1 MTAESDR
8 TGGSHESGLVALGV
22 SVRFDG
28 LRALDGVDLGVE
40 RGHILGLIG
49 PNGAGKTTL
58 VNVMSGFQPSDAG
71 TVTLEGK
78 DLTGRS
84 PHQIARAGLVRTFQ
98 GMRVFGEL
106 TASEN
111 IQLGALARNRIS
123 RRQARN
129 AAEELLESLGLGGKG
144 GRRASTLPLG
154 DERRIGF
161 LRALAA
167 QPDYLLLDEPAAGLN
182 DLESSDLA
190 GLIDEARRRWN
201 IGIVL
206 IEHDMA
212 VVMQVCDTVQVL
224 DHGRTLIVGSPDEV
238 RSNVDVI
245 AAYLGGQ

>member
-58 VNVMSGFQPSDAG
+58 VNVMSGFQPSDTG

-129 AAEELLESLGLGGKG
+129 TAEELLESLGLGGKG

-238 RSNVDVI
+238 RSNADVI
-245 AAYLGGQ
+245 AAYLGG

>member
-28 LRALDGVDLGVE
+28 LQALDGVDLGVE

-129 AAEELLESLGLGGKG
+129 TAEELLESLGLGGKG

-224 DHGRTLIVGSPDEV
+224 DHGKTLIVGSPDEV

>member
-1 MTAESDR
+1 MTPESDR
-8 TGGSHESGLVALGV
+8 TGGSRRSGLVALGV

-28 LRALDGVDLGVE
+28 LQALDGVDLGVE

-111 IQLGALARNRIS
+111 IQLGALARNRMS
-123 RRQARN
+123 RLQARN
-129 AAEELLESLGLGGKG
+129 TAEELLESLGLGGKG

>member
-28 LRALDGVDLGVE
+28 LQALDGVDLGVE

-129 AAEELLESLGLGGKG
+129 TAEELLESLRLGGKG

-224 DHGRTLIVGSPDEV
+224 DHGKTLIVGSPDEV

>member
-28 LRALDGVDLGVE
+28 LQALDGVDLGVE

-71 TVTLEGK
+71 MVTLEGK

-129 AAEELLESLGLGGKG
+129 TAEELLESLGLGGKG

-224 DHGRTLIVGSPDEV
+224 DHGKTLIVGSPDEV

>member
-8 TGGSHESGLVALGV
+8 TGGSHESGLVARGV

-28 LRALDGVDLGVE
+28 LQALDSVDLQVE

-71 TVTLEGK
+71 TVTLESK

-111 IQLGALARNRIS
+111 IQLGALARHRMNQ
-123 RRQARN
+123 RQARN
-129 AAEELLESLGLGGKG
+129 TAEELLESLGLGGKG

-190 GLIDEARRRWN
+190 GLIDEACRRWN

-206 IEHDMA
+206 IEHDMQ

-245 AAYLGGQ
+245 AAYLGRQ

>member
-28 LRALDGVDLGVE
+28 LQALDGVDLGVE

-111 IQLGALARNRIS
+111 IQLGALARNRMS

-129 AAEELLESLGLGGKG
+129 TAEELLESLGLGSKG

-190 GLIDEARRRWN
+190 GLIDQARRRWN

-224 DHGRTLIVGSPDEV
+224 DHGKTLIVGSPDEV

>member
-1 MTAESDR
+1 MTA
-8 TGGSHESGLVALGV
+8 GSHLNGGGHGSGLVALGV
-22 SVRFDG
+22 SVRFEG
-28 LRALDGVDLGVE
+28 LQALDSVGLHVV

-58 VNVMSGFQPSDAG
+58 VNVLSGFQEAETG
-71 TVTLEGK
+71 TVTLDGK

-84 PHQIARAGLVRTFQ
+84 PHHIARAGLVRTFQ

-111 IQLGALARNRIS
+111 IQLGALAGNRMNQ
-123 RRQARN
+123 REARSM
-129 AAEELLESLGLGGKG
+129 AGELLESLGLSDKAN
-144 GRRASTLPLG
+144 RRASTLPLG

-167 QPDYLLLDEPAAGLN
+167 QPAYLLLDEPAAGLN
-182 DLESSDLA
+182 DVESSDLA
-190 GLIDEARRRWN
+190 GLIDEARRRWG

-206 IEHDMA
+206 IEHDMQ

-224 DHGRTLIVGSPDEV
+224 DHGRTLTVGSPDEV
-238 RSNVDVI
+238 RTNADVI
-245 AAYLGGQ
+245 TAYLGGQ

>member
-1 MTAESDR
+1 MKPQPD
-8 TGGSHESGLVALGV
+8 TGGGTDEAGLAARGV

-28 LRALDGVDLGVE
+28 LQALDSVDLHVE

-58 VNVMSGFQPSDAG
+58 VNVMSGFQASDTG
-71 TVTLEGK
+71 TVTLDGE

-111 IQLGALARNRIS
+111 IQLGALARNRINQ
-123 RRQARN
+123 RHARDT
-129 AAEELLESLGLGGKG
+129 ARELLDSLGLGSKSD
-144 GRRASTLPLG
+144 RRASTLPLG

-182 DLESSDLA
+182 DVESSELA

-206 IEHDMA
+206 IEHDMQ

-224 DHGRTLIVGSPDEV
+224 DHGKTLMVGSPDAV
-238 RSNVDVI
+238 RSDAGVI

>member
-1 MTAESDR
+1 MIAESNR
-8 TGGSHESGLVALGV
+8 TGGAGASGLVARGV
-22 SVRFDG
+22 SVRFEG
-28 LRALDGVDLGVE
+28 LQALDCVDLQVV

-58 VNVMSGFQPSDAG
+58 VNVLSGFQESEAG
-71 TVTLEGK
+71 TVTLDGK

-111 IQLGALARNRIS
+111 IQLGALARS
-123 RRQARN
+123 RMNQRKARRT
-129 AAEELLESLGLGGKG
+129 AGELLESLGLSDKAD
-144 GRRASTLPLG
+144 RRASTLPLG

-167 QPDYLLLDEPAAGLN
+167 QPAYLLLDEPAAGLN
-182 DLESSDLA
+182 DVESSDLA
-190 GLIDEARRRWN
+190 GLIIEARRRWS

-206 IEHDMA
+206 IEHDMQ

-224 DHGRTLIVGSPDEV
+224 DHGRTLAVGSPEEV
-238 RSNVDVI
+238 RTNADVI

>member
-28 LRALDGVDLGVE
+28 LQALDGVDLGVE
-40 RGHILGLIG
+40 RGQILGLIG

-129 AAEELLESLGLGGKG
+129 TAEELLESLGLGGKG

-224 DHGRTLIVGSPDEV
+224 DHGKTLIVGSPDEV
-238 RSNVDVI
+238 RSNADVI

>member
-1 MTAESDR
+1 MSTESDSK
-8 TGGSHESGLVALGV
+8 GGTHEPGLVAHGV

-28 LRALDGVDLGVE
+28 LQALDSVDLHVE
-40 RGHILGLIG
+40 RGRILGLIG

-58 VNVMSGFQPSDAG
+58 VNVMSGFQASDAG
-71 TVTLEGK
+71 TVTLHGK

-111 IQLGALARNRIS
+111 VQLGALARNRMS
-123 RRQARN
+123 RRQARDT
-129 AAEELLESLGLGGKG
+129 AEELLESLGLGGKTEL
-144 GRRASTLPLG
+144 RASTLPLG

-167 QPDYLLLDEPAAGLN
+167 HPDYLLLDEPAAGLN

-206 IEHDMA
+206 IEHDMQ

-224 DHGRTLIVGSPDEV
+224 DHGRTLIVGSPDQV
-238 RSNVDVI
+238 RNNADVI
-245 AAYLGGQ
+245 AAYLGRQ

>member
-8 TGGSHESGLVALGV
+8 MGGSHESGLVALGV

-28 LRALDGVDLGVE
+28 LQALDGVDLGVE

-111 IQLGALARNRIS
+111 IQLGALARNRMS

-129 AAEELLESLGLGGKG
+129 TAEELLESLGLGSKG

-190 GLIDEARRRWN
+190 GLIDQARRRWN

-245 AAYLGGQ
+245 AAYLGG

>member
-1 MTAESDR
+1 MTAESDSR
-8 TGGSHESGLVALGV
+8 GGTHESGLVARGV

-28 LRALDGVDLGVE
+28 LQALDSVDLHVE

-58 VNVMSGFQPSDAG
+58 VNVMSGFQASSAG

-78 DLTGRS
+78 DLTARS

-111 IQLGALARNRIS
+111 IQVGALARNRMNQ
-123 RRQARN
+123 RQARDT
-129 AAEELLESLGLGGKG
+129 AEELLASLGLAAKAD
-144 GRRASTLPLG
+144 RRASTLPLG

-182 DLESSDLA
+182 DLESSDLV

>member
-1 MTAESDR
+1 MNA
-8 TGGSHESGLVALGV
+8 GSVLSEETLDASLVSRGV
-22 SVRFDG
+22 SVRFEG
-28 LRALDGVDLGVE
+28 LQALDRVDLDVG

-58 VNVMSGFQPSDAG
+58 VNVMSGFQASDAG

-84 PHQIARAGLVRTFQ
+84 PHHIARAGLVRTFQ

-111 IQLGALARNRIS
+111 IQLGALARNRMS
-123 RRQARN
+123 RREARN
-129 AAEELLESLGLGGKG
+129 AAGELLESLGLGDKAD
-144 GRRASTLPLG
+144 RRASTLPLG

-167 QPDYLLLDEPAAGLN
+167 KPEYLLLDEPAAGLN
-182 DLESSDLA
+182 DAESSDLA
-190 GLIDEARRRWN
+190 SLIDEARRRWN

-206 IEHDMA
+206 IEHDMQ

-224 DHGRTLIVGSPDEV
+224 DHGRTLAIGSPDEV
-238 RSNVDVI
+238 RTDRDVI

>member
-1 MTAESDR
+1 MSAGSNR
-8 TGGSHESGLVALGV
+8 NGGAQSSGLVAHGV
-22 SVRFDG
+22 SVRFEG
-28 LRALDGVDLGVE
+28 LQALDSVDLQVV

-58 VNVMSGFQPSDAG
+58 VNVLSGFQESEAG
-71 TVTLEGK
+71 TVTLDGE

-84 PHQIARAGLVRTFQ
+84 PHHIARAGLVRTFQ

-111 IQLGALARNRIS
+111 IQLGALARNRMN
-123 RRQARN
+123 RREARSM
-129 AAEELLESLGLGGKG
+129 AGELLDSLGLSDKAD
-144 GRRASTLPLG
+144 RRASTLPLG

-167 QPDYLLLDEPAAGLN
+167 QPAYLLLDEPAAGLN
-182 DLESSDLA
+182 DAESSDLA
-190 GLIDEARRRWN
+190 GLIDEARRRWR

-206 IEHDMA
+206 IEHDMQ

-224 DHGRTLIVGSPDEV
+224 DHGRTLAVGSPDEV
-238 RSNVDVI
+238 RTNADVI

>member
-129 AAEELLESLGLGGKG
+129 TAEELLESLGLGGKG

-238 RSNVDVI
+238 RSNADVI

>member
-129 AAEELLESLGLGGKG
+129 TAEELLESLGLGGKG

-224 DHGRTLIVGSPDEV
+224 DHGKTLIVGSPDEV

>member
-1 MTAESDR
+1 MTAGLNR
-8 TGGSHESGLVALGV
+8 NGGAHASGLVARGV
-22 SVRFDG
+22 SVRFEG
-28 LRALDGVDLGVE
+28 LQALDSVDLQVV

-58 VNVMSGFQPSDAG
+58 VNVLSGFQESETG
-71 TVTLEGK
+71 TVTLDGK

-84 PHQIARAGLVRTFQ
+84 PHHIARAGLVRTFQ

-111 IQLGALARNRIS
+111 IQLGALARNRMNQ
-123 RRQARN
+123 REARSM
-129 AAEELLESLGLGGKG
+129 AGELLDSLGLSDKAD
-144 GRRASTLPLG
+144 RRASTLPLG

-167 QPDYLLLDEPAAGLN
+167 QPAYLLLDEPAAGLN
-182 DLESSDLA
+182 DVESSDLA
-190 GLIDEARRRWN
+190 GLIDEARRRWS

-206 IEHDMA
+206 IEHDMQ

-224 DHGRTLIVGSPDEV
+224 DHGRTLTVGCPDEV
-238 RSNVDVI
+238 RTNADVI

>member
-1 MTAESDR
+1 MNA
-8 TGGSHESGLVALGV
+8 GSVLSEGTLDSGLVSRGV
-22 SVRFDG
+22 SVRFEG
-28 LRALDGVDLGVE
+28 LQALDRVDLDVG

-58 VNVMSGFQPSDAG
+58 VNVMSGFQASEAG
-71 TVTLEGK
+71 TITLEGK

-84 PHQIARAGLVRTFQ
+84 PHHIARAGLVRTFQ

-111 IQLGALARNRIS
+111 IQLGALARNRMS
-123 RRQARN
+123 RREARN
-129 AAEELLESLGLGGKG
+129 AAGELLESLGLGDKAD
-144 GRRASTLPLG
+144 RRASTLPLG

-167 QPDYLLLDEPAAGLN
+167 KPDYLLLDEPAAGLN
-182 DLESSDLA
+182 DAESSDLA
-190 GLIDEARRRWN
+190 SLIDEARRRWN

-206 IEHDMA
+206 IEHDMQ

-224 DHGRTLIVGSPDEV
+224 DHGRTLAIGSPDEV
-238 RSNVDVI
+238 RTDRDVI

>member
-1 MTAESDR
+1 MTAGPNR
-8 TGGSHESGLVALGV
+8 NGGAQASGLVARGV
-22 SVRFDG
+22 SVRFEG
-28 LRALDGVDLGVE
+28 LQALDSVDLQVI

-58 VNVMSGFQPSDAG
+58 VNVLSGFQGSESG
-71 TVTLEGK
+71 TVTLDGK

-84 PHQIARAGLVRTFQ
+84 PHHIARAGLVRTFQ

-111 IQLGALARNRIS
+111 VQLGALARNRMNQ
-123 RRQARN
+123 REARSM
-129 AAEELLESLGLGGKG
+129 AGELLESLGLSDKAD
-144 GRRASTLPLG
+144 RRASTLPLG

-167 QPDYLLLDEPAAGLN
+167 QPAYLLLDEPAAGLN
-182 DLESSDLA
+182 DVESSDLA
-190 GLIDEARRRWN
+190 GLIDEARRRWS

-206 IEHDMA
+206 IEHDMQ

-224 DHGRTLIVGSPDEV
+224 DHGRTLTVGCPDEV
-238 RSNVDVI
+238 RTNTDVI

>member
-28 LRALDGVDLGVE
+28 LQALDGVDLGVE

-129 AAEELLESLGLGGKG
+129 TAEELLESLGLGGKG

-212 VVMQVCDTVQVL
+212 VVMQVCNTVQVL

-238 RSNVDVI
+238 RSNADVI
-245 AAYLGGQ
+245 AAYLGG

>member
-28 LRALDGVDLGVE
+28 LQALDGVDLGVE

-129 AAEELLESLGLGGKG
+129 TAEELLESLGLGGKG

-238 RSNVDVI
+238 RSNADVI
-245 AAYLGGQ
+245 AAYLGG

>member
-8 TGGSHESGLVALGV
+8 VGGSHESGLVALGV

-28 LRALDGVDLGVE
+28 LQALDGVDLGVE

-129 AAEELLESLGLGGKG
+129 TAEELLESLGLGGKG

-224 DHGRTLIVGSPDEV
+224 DHGKTLIVGSPDEV

>member
-8 TGGSHESGLVALGV
+8 TGGSHESSLVALGV

-28 LRALDGVDLGVE
+28 LQALDGVDLGVE

-129 AAEELLESLGLGGKG
+129 TAEELLESLGLGGKG

-224 DHGRTLIVGSPDEV
+224 DHGKTLIVGSPDEV

>member
-1 MTAESDR
+1 MTAGLHGNGD
-8 TGGSHESGLVALGV
+8 THGPGLVARRV
-22 SVRFDG
+22 SVRFEG
-28 LRALDGVDLGVE
+28 LQALDSVGLQVS
-40 RGHILGLIG
+40 RGRILGLIG

-58 VNVMSGFQPSDAG
+58 VNVLSGFQESEG
-71 TVTLEGK
+71 GSVTLDGK

-111 IQLGALARNRIS
+111 IQLGALARNRMNQ
-123 RRQARN
+123 RQARSM
-129 AAEELLESLGLGGKG
+129 ARDLLESLGLSDKAD
-144 GRRASTLPLG
+144 RRASTLPLG

-167 QPDYLLLDEPAAGLN
+167 QPAYLLLDEPAAGLN
-182 DLESSDLA
+182 DVESSELA

-206 IEHDMA
+206 IEHDMQ

-224 DHGRTLIVGSPDEV
+224 DHGRTLTVGSPDEV
-238 RSNVDVI
+238 RTNADVI

>member
-1 MTAESDR
+1 MTA
-8 TGGSHESGLVALGV
+8 GSHRKGGTHASGLVARGV
-22 SVRFDG
+22 SVRFEG
-28 LRALDGVDLGVE
+28 LQALDSVDLHVD

-58 VNVMSGFQPSDAG
+58 VNVLSGFQESEAG
-71 TVTLEGK
+71 TVTLEGQ

-84 PHQIARAGLVRTFQ
+84 PHHIARAGLVRTFQ

-111 IQLGALARNRIS
+111 IQLGALARNRMNQ
-123 RRQARN
+123 RQARGV
-129 AAEELLESLGLGGKG
+129 AQELLESLGLSGKAD
-144 GRRASTLPLG
+144 RRASTLPLG

-167 QPDYLLLDEPAAGLN
+167 QPAYLLLDEPAAGLN
-182 DLESSDLA
+182 DVESSELA

-206 IEHDMA
+206 IEHDMQ

-224 DHGRTLIVGSPDEV
+224 DHGRTLTVGSPDEV
-238 RSNVDVI
+238 RANADVI
-245 AAYLGGQ
+245 VAYLGGQ